1 MTSKIG
7 WVEYGNKAA
16 DNDWNERWADTL
28 MIESRNKNKPFRS
41 IRHSKRFIELR
52 EWINDR
58 VTLDAYDNPRNT
70 ITLVDDTTLAISS
83 SFHKARFF
91 YLAPWILGV
100 WLFLFY
106 ICSTSFWPSDGEIE
120 YANYRLELKKER
132 IERGIKIDKN
142 DFIYHES
149 MLGNDGKSSLLEYIN
164 AIRNY
169 GTEGSKKWLYIDMI
183 LALILL
189 VLSVGSTILFL
200 RFPRVADIY
209 FDRRRQVVY
218 TWSFGKV
225 LACHFENLGYREVSL
240 GLYFV
245 FYAKHKK
252 KQYWFKDCMVQP
264 TGRIHFN
271 SEDDNTE
278 LMAIIFNFMDKGK
291 SAVITGDRFECE
303 PDKYYRYYL
312 RVDEKPEN
320 FEQQLAELLKR
331 DHELP
336 ELYTKHL
343 F

>member
-1 MTSKIG
+1 G

-28 MIESRNKNKPFRS
+28 MRESRNKNKPFRS
-41 IRHSKRFIELR
+41 TRYLKRFIELR

-58 VTLDAYDNPRNT
+58 VSLGATDNPRNS

-106 ICSTSFWPSDGEIE
+106 ICNTSFWPSEAQVE
-120 YANYRLELKKER
+120 YANYKVELKKELLANN
-132 IERGIKIDKN
+132 EKLIDEEY
-142 DFIYHES
+142 YHYLEA
-149 MLGNDGKSSLLEYIN
+149 MVGDDGKSSLFEYIN
-164 AIRNY
+164 ATMQY
-169 GTEGSKKWLYIDMI
+169 GFEERKVSLYQDMI
-183 LALILL
+183 IALI
-189 VLSVGSTILFL
+189 VLIISVVSTVLFL

-209 FDRRRQVVY
+209 FDRRRQIVY

-225 LACHFENLGYREVSL
+225 LACHFQNLGYREVSL

-291 SAVITGDRFECE
+291 SAVITGERFECE

-320 FEQQLAELLKR
+320 FEHQLAELLKR

>member
-1 MTSKIG
+1 
-7 WVEYGNKAA
+7 
-16 DNDWNERWADTL
+16 

-58 VTLDAYDNPRNT
+58 VSLGATDNPRNS

-100 WLFLFY
+100 WLFLFD
-106 ICSTSFWPSDGEIE
+106 ICSSSFWPSEAQVE
-120 YANYRLELKKER
+120 FANEMIELKKDR
-132 IERGIKIDKN
+132 VERGLNVDE
-142 DFIYHES
+142 DYFIYYEF
-149 MLGNDGKSSLLEYIN
+149 MVGKDGKSSFLEYIN
-164 AIRNY
+164 AIMNY
-169 GTEGSKKWLYIDMI
+169 GFEERKVSLYQDMI
-183 LALILL
+183 IALI
-189 VLSVGSTILFL
+189 VLIISVVSTVLFL

-209 FDRRRQVVY
+209 FDRRRQIVY